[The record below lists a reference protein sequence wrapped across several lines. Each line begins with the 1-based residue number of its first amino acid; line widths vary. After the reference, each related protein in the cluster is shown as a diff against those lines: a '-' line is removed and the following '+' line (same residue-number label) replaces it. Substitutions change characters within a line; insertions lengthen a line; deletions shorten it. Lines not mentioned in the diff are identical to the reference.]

1 MTVQRTI
8 QTETEHF
15 EIGDIIGVTLT
26 DGEPIEAMAVKQT
39 GENMIFC
46 FVDCLQKEYRM
57 NSHNTNKGGYEA
69 SELREKLGTEILLRL
84 PEELRMKML
93 PFENGDLLRLPT
105 EKEIFGENRFGLDEP
120 ETVAQWEPMK
130 LRRNR
135 IAFQGSNGPWEWYWL
150 ANPALRD
157 PASAAYFAFVSHDGS
172 CTYSSASNATI
183 GVRPAFQIKNL

>member
-135 IAFQGSNGPWEWYWL
+135 IAFHGSNGPWEWYWL
-150 ANPALRD
+150 ANPALRY
-157 PASAAYFAFVSHDGS
+157 PASTGYFAYVNSNGY
-172 CTYSSASNATI
+172 CNYTSASYANI